1 MMLAVHGRVVTEHDG
16 VAAGGFDL
24 EKLLLKPG
32 ELATRVVAL
41 TPHMEVEHVTTVGVV
56 CDHFRA
62 SWERLSVLESQ
73 ILRIVAIFAKLVRSF
88 VT

>member
-1 MMLAVHGRVVTEHDG
+1 MLAIEGCVVTEHDG

-24 EKLLLKPG
+24 EKLLLQPG

-62 SWERLSVLESQ
+62 SWESFT
-73 ILRIVAIFAKLVRSF
+73 IVEC
-88 VT
+88 